1 MKYFLYWGYVA
12 IIVKNKRTELV
23 VTVVEHEGPDDLQ
36 AALNGD
42 KVGDFTV
49 ITYGNLS
56 DRNREFNEWDRAM
69 MNDFLDEWDKENEN
83 A

>member
-1 MKYFLYWGYVA
+1 MA